1 MTYRIRPT
9 TSEEE
14 TDGILDRSDQERS
27 EDTVEFENLE
37 SRTLDREENISL
49 EETDEPQDLESTS
62 KDRQELCFSI
72 IRRCCFLLTC
82 VRGPKDLQVEKE
94 YEEEEEED
102 ENKIEHF
109 YRSLEESKSV
119 SRALKKRCELLMKF
133 VCGVSCNQINLV
145 PQLETLDCDVL
156 YKAMKAQQIRAE
168 SRIFALNQILE
179 LILQQNKSETDEKCS
194 DTKQGMPKLLSSVYQ
209 QLLIGCFG
217 LHNLAALPENKASD
231 PEYEKIKPRSQLYHY
246 LENIQAAS
254 ENLQNN
260 IRKNVHEIFNILVD
274 SLDCERKEYSS
285 GCEEQ
290 QKLLTIFAL
299 SLHYQLEDIKLAVN
313 NGLLSKLIQLTS
325 SEGLNTCLGIA
336 SMRLVQ
342 ILAICCGYYAHE
354 LDKSMI
360 ESILNFLHSQLE
372 QMLNYHMGKFTKFF
386 LNLRR
391 HVKKYSK
398 LRT

>member
-1 MTYRIRPT
+1 MTYRIRPA

-14 TDGILDRSDQERS
+14 TDGILDRSDQDRT
-27 EDTVEFENLE
+27 EDTVEFETLE
-37 SRTLDREENISL
+37 SRTSDREENISL
-49 EETDEPQDLESTS
+49 DETDETQDFESTS

-94 YEEEEEED
+94 YEEEEED

-119 SRALKKRCELLMKF
+119 SKALKKRCELLMKF
-133 VCGVSCNQINLV
+133 ICGVSCNQINLV

-168 SRIFALNQILE
+168 SRISALNQILE
-179 LILQQNKSETDEKCS
+179 LILQQSKSETNEKCS
-194 DTKQGMPKLLSSVYQ
+194 DTKLGMPKLLSSVYQ

-217 LHNLAALPENKASD
+217 LHNLTTLPENKSD
-231 PEYEKIKPRSQLYHY
+231 PEYEKIRPRTQLYHY

-254 ENLQNN
+254 ENLQSN

-274 SLDCERKEYSS
+274 SLDCERKEYST

-325 SEGLNTCLGIA
+325 SEGLNTCLGVA
-336 SMRLVQ
+336 SMRLIQ

-354 LDKSMI
+354 LEKSMI

-372 QMLNYHMGKFTKFF
+372 QMLTYHMGKYKM
-386 LNLRR
+386 LGHNI
-391 HVKKYSK
+391 K
-398 LRT
+398 